1 MKASIV
7 LVSVLIAIATWWWH
21 NLPSNTPG
29 QAPARRRLQTAFK
42 SIVAGV
48 VAYFV
53 LMAVA
58 MLYLLVTT
66 A

>member
-7 LVSVLIAIATWWWH
+7 LVSVLIAVATWWWN
-21 NLPSNTPG
+21 NLPRNVHGKASLH
-29 QAPARRRLQTAFK
+29 RRLQTAFK
-42 SIVAGV
+42 SIVVGV
-48 VAYFV
+48 IVYFS
-53 LMAVA
+53 LMAIA

>member
-7 LVSVLIAIATWWWH
+7 LVSVLIAVATWWWH
-21 NLPSNTPG
+21 KQPRHIAGKTTPS
-29 QAPARRRLQTAFK
+29 RLQVIFK
-42 SIVAGV
+42 SIVAGIV
-48 VAYFV
+48 TYFT
-53 LMAVA
+53 LMAIA

>member
-7 LVSVLIAIATWWWH
+7 LVSVLIAVATWWWH
-21 NLPSNTPG
+21 TLPRNAVG
-29 QAPARRRLQTAFK
+29 KAPARRRLQTFFK

-53 LMAVA
+53 LMAIA
-58 MLYLLVTT
+58 MLYLLVST

>member
-7 LVSVLIAIATWWWH
+7 LVSVLIGVATWWWH
-21 NLPSNTPG
+21 NLPRNSAGKATT
-29 QAPARRRLQTAFK
+29 RRRLHTAFK

-53 LMAVA
+53 LMAIA